1 LPPVKERILMNSHV
15 DVDFTEMEKKL
26 KCYVDKGRVA
36 GGTEVKLEP
45 MVAVKPDASL
55 ITPLKKTSNSN
66 GSFIAVDCS
75 TRTLKRANNWG
86 IYLMR
91 VSCAAVRGR
100 AVDWDYSERV
110 CTVVGDAHVR
120 RSFLQDVRIELE
132 SQMALKVLKEAPSK
146 SYCVHGDV
154 RSMYLLLDGGGYFG
168 GERKFRVSL
177 YEHCEKNGLNLL
189 AISKNSPS
197 LHDDKGRDLVATTY
211 MMAPYDIWVYYP
223 VRKADKDRS
232 LYGDIAIVKLCADS
246 PNVFR
251 CDIMDYLTN
260 QDINALLSPLT
271 SVSEDPR
278 CIGYPISLY
287 LAHDF
292 SGPSDS
298 MLLHYHDQI
307 EETLKNAGLLDTLRR
322 EERCCSFGDEIHG
335 VKHAFEWEWWDDQ
348 Y

>member
-1 LPPVKERILMNSHV
+1 MAQRIEV
-15 DVDFTEMEKKL
+15 DLTDMEKKL

-36 GGTEVKLEP
+36 GSAEVRKEP
-45 MVAVKPDASL
+45 MISVKPDASL
-55 ITPLKKTSNSN
+55 IKPLKKITTYI
-66 GSFIAVDCS
+66 GSFVAVDCS

-91 VSCAAVRGR
+91 ASCATVRKR
-100 AVDWDYSERV
+100 QVDWSYSERV

-120 RSFLQDVRIELE
+120 RSFLQDFRIELE
-132 SQMALKVLKEAPSK
+132 SQVALNVLNEAVSD
-146 SYCVHGDV
+146 SYHVHGDV

-177 YEHCEKNGLNLL
+177 YDKCEEQGINLL

-197 LHDDKGRDLVATTY
+197 LHDEKGRDLVATTY
-211 MMAPYDIWVYYP
+211 MMAPYDVWVYYP

-246 PNVFR
+246 SHVFR
-251 CDIMDYLTN
+251 CDVMDYLTQ
-260 QDINALLSPLT
+260 QDIITLLSPLT
-271 SVSEDPR
+271 AVSEDPR

-287 LAHDF
+287 LAHEF
-292 SGPSDS
+292 SAPSDS
-298 MLLHYHDQI
+298 MLLSYHDHI
-307 EETLKNAGLLDTLRR
+307 EEKLNDAGLLEALRR
-322 EERCCSFGDEIHG
+322 EERSCSFADEIHG

-348 Y
+348 F

>member
-1 LPPVKERILMNSHV
+1 MNSPI

-55 ITPLKKTSNSN
+55 ITPLKKTSNPN

-146 SYCVHGDV
+146 SYYVHGDV

-335 VKHAFEWEWWDDQ
+335 VKHAFEWEWWNDQ